1 MDSEMVVALVVG
13 VLQGIFEWLP
23 VSSEGNV
30 TVVLTALGRQPE
42 AAVQYSLFLHV
53 GTALAATVYY
63 RDTLAEV
70 GWTLSDLRPDD
81 PFHEET
87 ATLSFLVLATLASG
101 IVGIAAYVAIEGLVS
116 ELTGGAAVALIGVL
130 LVATGVLQRAAGTG
144 DASREE
150 TPAPDGGA
158 TGHRETPTAVDAV
171 LVGALQGLA
180 ILPGVSRSGTTVSAL
195 LLRGYEGEASFRL
208 SFLLSVPAA
217 LGAGVLAVLDGGGLP
232 TLNPAAAGLALATAA
247 VVGYLTIDAL
257 MRVVKRVAF
266 WGVCVGLGTL
276 AIVGGVLA
284 IELA

>member
-1 MDSEMVVALVVG
+1 MDSEVVIALVVG

-30 TVVLTALGRQPE
+30 TVVLTALGSEPE
-42 AAVQYSLFLHV
+42 AALQYSLFLHV

-70 GWTLSDLRPDD
+70 GWTLPELRPDD
-81 PFHEET
+81 PFRDDT
-87 ATLSFLVLATLASG
+87 AQLSFLVLATLASG
-101 IVGIAAYVAIEGLVS
+101 VVGIAAYLAIEEVVS
-116 ELTGGAAVALIGVL
+116 ELTGGTAVALIGVL
-130 LVATGVLQRAAGTG
+130 LVATGVLQRTAGTG
-144 DASREE
+144 DAERESSP
-150 TPAPDGGA
+150 TPAGGPG
-158 TGHRETPTAVDAV
+158 GHRETPTAVDAV

-247 VVGYLTIDAL
+247 LVGYLTIDAL

-276 AIVGGVLA
+276 AIVGGGLA
-284 IELA
+284 ILLA

>member
-1 MDSEMVVALVVG
+1 MDSEVLVALVVG

-30 TVVLTALGRQPE
+30 TVVLTALGSEPE
-42 AAVQYSLFLHV
+42 VALQYSLFLHV

-70 GWTLSDLRPDD
+70 GWTLAELRPGE
-81 PFHEET
+81 PFRDET

-101 IVGIAAYVAIEGLVS
+101 IVGIAAYLAIEGLVS
-116 ELTGGAAVALIGVL
+116 ELTGGAVVALIGLL
-130 LVATGVLQRAAGTG
+130 LVATGILQRVAE
-144 DASREE
+144 SR
-150 TPAPDGGA
+150 GVSR
-158 TGHRETPTAVDAV
+158 RETPTAVDAV

-217 LGAGVLAVLDGGGLP
+217 LGAGVLAVVDGGGLP
-232 TLNPAAAGLALATAA
+232 TLNPAAAALALATAA

-257 MRVVKRVAF
+257 MRVVRRVAF
-266 WGVCVGLGTL
+266 WGICVGLGLLAMVGGGL
-276 AIVGGVLA
+276 AILLA
-284 IELA
+284 

>member
-1 MDSEMVVALVVG
+1 MDSELLVALVVG

-30 TVVLTALGRQPE
+30 TVVLTALGSEPE
-42 AAVQYSLFLHV
+42 VALQYSLFLHV

-81 PFHEET
+81 PFHDDT

-101 IVGIAAYVAIEGLVS
+101 VVGIGAYLAIEGLVS

-130 LVATGVLQRAAGTG
+130 LVATGVLQRTAGTG
-144 DASREE
+144 DAERADS
-150 TPAPDGGA
+150 PSPDGGP
-158 TGHRETPTAVDAV
+158 GGNRETPTPFDAV

-195 LLRGYEGEASFRL
+195 LLRGYEGEASFKL

-217 LGAGVLAVLDGGGLP
+217 LGAGVLAVVDGGGLP
-232 TLNPAAAGLALATAA
+232 TLSPVAALLALATAA

-266 WGVCVGLGTL
+266 WGICVGLGSL
-276 AIVGGVLA
+276 AIVGGGLAVL
-284 IELA
+284 LA

>member
-1 MDSEMVVALVVG
+1 MDSEVVVALVVG

-30 TVVLTALGRQPE
+30 TVVLTALGSDPT
-42 AAVQYSLFLHV
+42 AAVQYSLFLHI

-81 PFHEET
+81 AFRDET

-101 IVGIAAYVAIEGLVS
+101 IVGITTYVAIEGLVS
-116 ELTGGAAVALIGVL
+116 ALTGGAAVALIGVL
-130 LVATGVLQRAAGTG
+130 LVATGILQRVAGTG
-144 DASREE
+144 DAGREE
-150 TPAPDGGA
+150 TPAPDGGP
-158 TGHRETPTAVDAV
+158 TNHRETPTAVDAV

-195 LLRGYEGEASFRL
+195 LLRDYEGEASFRL

-232 TLNPAAAGLALATAA
+232 TLNPSAAALALATAA
-247 VVGYLTIDAL
+247 LVGYLTIDAL

-284 IELA
+284 IELV